1 MTAMVRV
8 PELLK
13 CDACDTPALR
23 VVGNAIVIEHRHHG
37 NKHTTVIAIADLLD
51 KAAALRVSYT

>member
-8 PELLK
+8 PELVK
-13 CDACDTPALR
+13 CDACGTPALR

-37 NKHTTVIAIADLLD
+37 TKHTTVIAIAALLD
-51 KAAALRVSYT
+51 KAAVLHIS